1 MWIDDDVRGVSDV
14 SFSVN
19 GEEIGRLSDMGGSK
33 MIQADD
39 PRLKTAEGWVALDD
53 YTDPTEGVGKGEL
66 PLVNLFG
73 LLGDGVPYLPEQVKD
88 FFQHENNRVAHTIAQ
103 FFINS
108 LLRYDGIL
116 LRERTVAAR
125 LGVDM
130 DKSADW
136 AVLVNSIEDFSK
148 YNGIFSE
155 YHLRWWSY
163 AIEDWWESTVS
174 SDHLASLTSKERV
187 EALKEYFGEIAL
199 VESTPTVGHTGSKFW
214 YTCLFD
220 QVPLDPTD
228 AFKLV
233 FTEKRDW
240 QDNIYCSYNAIM
252 SRKHKTEGFTLAGQ
266 DLERFRALRG
276 WECD

>member
-1 MWIDDDVRGVSDV
+1 
-14 SFSVN
+14 
-19 GEEIGRLSDMGGSK
+19 

-39 PRLKTAEGWVALDD
+39 PRLKTAEWWVALGD

-148 YNGIFSE
+148 YKGIFSE